1 MVAVRWYLQ
10 SYRDVEELLA
20 ERGIAVDHVTITTGC
35 GVYRSRTWCR
45 GVVTWDFV
53 EWIRRLV
60 VFVDDT
66 AEYSVASDGPV
77 DRYGDWPLVVVGG
90 VLVYRLV
97 GPMIVVVPR
106 VLGQGPG
113 CVVVVVDQDSIGALS
128 ADGAHE
134 PFGITVRSWCSRR
147 RLDDCDV
154 LAGEHPVE
162 CRRELGVSVTDEEA
176 ERGDP
181 AC

>member
-1 MVAVRWYLQ
+1 MPPGPVTTERHRPTTVGHYGSWQPCNAPEL
-10 SYRDVEELLA
+10 DVGGSDL
-20 ERGIAVDHVTITTGC
+20 
-35 GVYRSRTWCR
+35 GVSFSGLG
-45 GVVTWDFV
+45 GV
-53 EWIRRLV
+53 V

-66 AEYSVASDGPV
+66 AEYSVASDTPV
-77 DRYGDWPLVVVGG
+77 DRYGDGPPVVVGS
-90 VLVYRLV
+90 VLASGLV

-106 VLGQGPG
+106 ILRQNLG
-113 CVVVVVDQDSIGALS
+113 CVAVVVDQDSIGALS

-134 PFGITVRSWCSRR
+134 PFGITIGSWGFRR
-147 RLDDCDV
+147 CLDDRDV

-176 ERGDP
+176 EQGDP